1 MRMSEDEMED
11 TKSKV
16 EEDRSLVAAKR
27 FNCDKIYW
35 IMIVVHQVYNNH
47 TTPLHKGWVPFTTI
61 TFQIYLRCQI
71 AFHFTRATIF
81 DNVKCFLRDACRT
94 ILLSITHV

>member
-47 TTPLHKGWVPFTTI
+47 FPNLFEVPNC
-61 TFQIYLRCQI
+61 LP
-71 AFHFTRATIF
+71 FHTGNYI
-81 DNVKCFLRDACRT
+81 
-94 ILLSITHV
+94 